1 METLLNQLS
10 NLEHW
15 KIALLASGIL
25 LQGAVASVF
34 PEEVILTSL
43 GMLWSQG
50 KIGFFEAW
58 LAVLVGLLPANSF
71 PAFLGRQFGLKALS
85 TRPLCWIFKRQ
96 AVENSLKLLKD
107 QGNWVIFC
115 TRFIPL
121 IRGPI
126 YFATGVAQIKAVHFF
141 KWDALASCI
150 QVPVLLGLG
159 AFIGKNANSMIEA
172 YQRIGWFMLIA
183 IGILILTRS
192 MIQRFSRRLE
202 RLAVQKK
209 GNPSPNPLPTID

>member
-1 METLLNQLS
+1 MESLLNQLS

-15 KIALLASGIL
+15 KIALLASGML

-43 GMLWSQG
+43 GVLWSQG

-58 LAVLVGLLPANSF
+58 LAVMIGLLPANSF

-85 TRPLCWIFKRQ
+85 ARPLCWVFKKE
-96 AVENSLKLLKD
+96 AVESSVHLLKTH
-107 QGNWVIFC
+107 GNWVIFC

-126 YFATGVAQIKAVHFF
+126 YFATGVSQMGALRFSKI
-141 KWDALASCI
+141 DAAAACI
-150 QVPVLLGLG
+150 HVPLLIGLG
-159 AFIGKNANSMIEA
+159 GLIGKNANSLTEA
-172 YQRIGWFMLIA
+172 YQRIGLGMLLLI
-183 IGILILTRS
+183 ILGIVGRS
-192 MIQRFSRRLE
+192 ATLEISRRS
-202 RLAVQKK
+202 RLKK
-209 GNPSPNPLPTID
+209 QTSPSQALKTPS